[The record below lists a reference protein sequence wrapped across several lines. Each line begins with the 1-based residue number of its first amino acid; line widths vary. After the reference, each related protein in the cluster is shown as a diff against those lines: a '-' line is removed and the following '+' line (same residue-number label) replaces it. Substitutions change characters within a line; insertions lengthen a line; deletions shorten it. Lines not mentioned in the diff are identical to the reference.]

1 MYNPSFRFKKNY
13 KEIMKTKKIQQKF
26 LTILLSIFI
35 LQVYFNIASADEEL
49 HTLSGFVTG
58 CSSKHPIHIILYDEN
73 SFKDWTAIKES
84 IYEPTPSEECK
95 MPFTLNVPKGSYTI
109 AAFEDE
115 NNNQKLDTF
124 FFVPTEPTGFFQ
136 KFSGMSAPKF
146 ENIKFDVDG
155 DFIGADVELQ

>member
-1 MYNPSFRFKKNY
+1 
-13 KEIMKTKKIQQKF
+13 MKTKKIQQKF
-26 LTILLSIFI
+26 LTTLLSIFI
-35 LQVYFNIASADEEL
+35 LQVYFNIANADEEL
-49 HTLSGFVTG
+49 HTVSGFVTG
-58 CSSKHPIHIILYDEN
+58 CSSKHSIHIILYDEN

-115 NNNQKLDTF
+115 NNNKKLDTF

-146 ENIKFDVDG
+146 ENIKFDVYG
-155 DFIGADVELQ
+155 DFVGADVELQ

>member
-1 MYNPSFRFKKNY
+1 
-13 KEIMKTKKIQQKF
+13 MKTINKKLVIF
-26 LTILLSIFI
+26 LSTIT
-35 LQVYFNIASADEEL
+35 LQICFNSASADEEL
-49 HTLSGFVTG
+49 YTVTGFVTG

-115 NNNQKLDTF
+115 NNNKKLDTF

-155 DFIGADVELQ
+155 DFVGADVELQ

>member
-1 MYNPSFRFKKNY
+1 
-13 KEIMKTKKIQQKF
+13 MKTKKIQQKF

-35 LQVYFNIASADEEL
+35 LQVYFNIANADEEL
-49 HTLSGFVTG
+49 HTVSGFVTG
-58 CSSKHPIHIILYDEN
+58 CTSKHPIHIILYDEN

-95 MPFTLNVPKGSYTI
+95 MLFTLNVPKGSYTI

-115 NNNQKLDTF
+115 NNNKKLDTF

-155 DFIGADVELQ
+155 DFVGADVELQ

>member
-1 MYNPSFRFKKNY
+1 
-13 KEIMKTKKIQQKF
+13 MKTKKIQQKI

-35 LQVYFNIASADEEL
+35 LPVYFNIANADEEL
-49 HTLSGFVTG
+49 HTVSGFVTG

-73 SFKDWTAIKES
+73 SFKDWTAIKEN
-84 IYEPTPSEECK
+84 IYEPTPSDECK

-115 NNNQKLDTF
+115 NSNKKLDTF

-155 DFIGADVELQ
+155 DFVGADVELQ

>member
-1 MYNPSFRFKKNY
+1 
-13 KEIMKTKKIQQKF
+13 MKTKKIQQKF

-35 LQVYFNIASADEEL
+35 LQVYFNIANADEEL
-49 HTLSGFVTG
+49 HTVSGFVTG
-58 CSSKHPIHIILYDEN
+58 CSSKHSIHIILYDEN

-84 IYEPTPSEECK
+84 IYEPTLSEECK
-95 MPFTLNVPKGSYTI
+95 MLFTLNVPKGSYTI

-115 NNNQKLDTF
+115 NNNKKLDTF

-155 DFIGADVELQ
+155 DFVGADVELQ

>member
-1 MYNPSFRFKKNY
+1 
-13 KEIMKTKKIQQKF
+13 MKTKKIQQKF

-35 LQVYFNIASADEEL
+35 LQVYFNIANADEDL
-49 HTLSGFVTG
+49 HTVSGFVTG
-58 CSSKHPIHIILYDEN
+58 CTSKHPIHIILYDEN

-84 IYEPTPSEECK
+84 IYEPTLSEECK
-95 MPFTLNVPKGSYTI
+95 MLFTLNVPKGSYTI

-115 NNNQKLDTF
+115 NNNKKLDTF

-155 DFIGADVELQ
+155 DFVGADVELQ